1 MSEIDYFDSEKDKDT
16 INNKNHFLLH
26 TTDGLTEVVHENWF
40 EIEQDEWQNTD
51 KRRISEK
58 QKKSV

>member
-1 MSEIDYFDSEKDKDT
+1 MSEKERIRMFEIDHYDSDTDTDT

-40 EIEQDEWQNTD
+40 EIEQDEW
-51 KRRISEK
+51 
-58 QKKSV
+58 